1 MKGAVAHLPTMAN
14 SCNICG
20 RSFTRYDNLSRHL
33 RLMHPSTVPQEA
45 PSVEE
50 DIADS
55 SGSDA
60 DAEEAHTHWR
70 LVLIEAIKNFPKKYS
85 DPSEL
90 LRDPLL
96 SEFIEELRSI
106 VESRMAFADAM
117 QGGYDLYSKIELRTD
132 SYEKDGCSSD
142 EAAETAWN
150 DLRIVVRNMLQENM
164 DLFGG

>member
-1 MKGAVAHLPTMAN
+1 MKQ
-14 SCNICG
+14 SKI
-20 RSFTRYDNLSRHL
+20 
-33 RLMHPSTVPQEA
+33 
-45 PSVEE
+45 
-50 DIADS
+50 
-55 SGSDA
+55 
-60 DAEEAHTHWR
+60 
-70 LVLIEAIKNFPKKYS
+70 FPKKYS

-117 QGGYDLYSKIELRTD
+117 QGGDDLYSKIERRTD